1 MGLNCKLKHH
11 PPRWVSVSRASF
23 WSGFQPIKI
32 DKNAWVPFNW
42 MGDRQSMSLAAVMI
56 SICPGASDD
65 SLVKNCTKIIAFSV
79 QFILKINL
87 NFNLN
92 TSYFRLSYIFHWQF
106 FISLRFF
113 NYLSFLGFS
122 AKTKSENEMKRNGET
137 NNKRRQ
143 TKISKLTWN

>member
-11 PPRWVSVSRASF
+11 PPRWVSVSIVSF

-79 QFILKINL
+79 QYILKINL

-106 FISLRFF
+106 FYFSSL
-113 NYLSFLGFS
+113 FLIICLFYGFLRKPK
-122 AKTKSENEMKRNGET
+122 AKTKWNEMGKLIISEGKR
-137 NNKRRQ
+137 K
-143 TKISKLTWN
+143 

>member
-106 FISLRFF
+106 FYFSSL
-113 NYLSFLGFS
+113 FLIICLFYGFLRKPK
-122 AKTKSENEMKRNGET
+122 AKTKWNEMGKLIISEGKR
-137 NNKRRQ
+137 K
-143 TKISKLTWN
+143 

>member
-92 TSYFRLSYIFHWQF
+92 TSYFRPSYIFHWQF
-106 FISLRFF
+106 FYFSSLFQLF
-113 NYLSFLGFS
+113 VFS
-122 AKTKSENEMKRNGET
+122 SVFCENQKRKRNKTKWGN
-137 NNKRRQ
+137 
-143 TKISKLTWN
+143 